1 MIDTPDICLKR
12 AAASRSL
19 AEGAMLENERRKLL
33 TSAAAW
39 DGLAHTLLLRTRD
52 IAARTARA
60 A

>member
-1 MIDTPDICLKR
+1 MIDTPDSCLQR

-19 AEGAMLENERRKLL
+19 AEAPMLENERRKLL

-39 DGLAHTLLLRTRD
+39 DGLAHTLRQRASD
-52 IAARTARA
+52 ISARTARA